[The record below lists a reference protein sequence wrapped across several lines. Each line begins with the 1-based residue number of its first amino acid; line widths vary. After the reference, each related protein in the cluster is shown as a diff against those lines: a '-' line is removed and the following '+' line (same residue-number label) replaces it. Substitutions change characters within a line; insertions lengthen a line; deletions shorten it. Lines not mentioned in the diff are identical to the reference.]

1 MVKPIIII
9 DIEPNDGSPNNGT
22 RSFRLHS
29 FSLFVSFEN
38 TLNTNTKYCF
48 LLVYQIFYRKIENRI
63 DKNAFILNE

>member
-38 TLNTNTKYCF
+38 TLNINTKYFFFISILDF
-48 LLVYQIFYRKIENRI
+48 LS
-63 DKNAFILNE
+63 

>member
-9 DIEPNDGSPNNGT
+9 DIEPNDGSPNNGI

-38 TLNTNTKYCF
+38 TLNINTKYFFFISILDF
-48 LLVYQIFYRKIENRI
+48 LT
-63 DKNAFILNE
+63 